1 MGWREFYIQN
11 FLICVF
17 NQILFQSRNLD
28 WLFGGFSLFG
38 APSSELAENT
48 ETNDQ
53 RIKLQNKSF
62 QRRTSK
68 IEPDEVTFKYE

>member
-1 MGWREFYIQN
+1 M
-11 FLICVF
+11 
-17 NQILFQSRNLD
+17 
-28 WLFGGFSLFG
+28 FG